1 VPLAGAAGGRKL
13 RSLFVLGAP
22 RCGTTFVSKLLARH
36 PQICFSKP
44 KEPHF
49 FVRAGARAPS
59 RELAERYLR
68 AYFSHLGDSHR
79 VLAEGSPSY
88 LYDPDVPPRLLELDP
103 DASFVVCVRN
113 PIEMAPSYHARLV
126 YTMDEDIADFSSA
139 WSLQGI
145 RARGERLPKRCRDPR
160 MLQYHAVCSLGEQLA
175 RLFAAIGRERCFLVV
190 FDDLVAE
197 PARVHT
203 ELLRFAGIEP
213 DVPMAFHRSNENRVF
228 KHAWL
233 QPMLSNPPAAVAW
246 VIERWE
252 ERGWGRPPPIRA
264 LRRRI
269 KRWNTR
275 KVPRPPLAPAT
286 RAMLRAA
293 FAEDVERLASLLR
306 RDLSHW
312 C

>member
-1 VPLAGAAGGRKL
+1 VALGDTAPGRKL

-22 RCGTTFVSKLLARH
+22 RCGTTFVSRLLARH

-68 AYFSHLGDSHR
+68 AYFSHLRDSHR

-103 DASFVVCVRN
+103 DASFVVCVRS

-126 YTMDEDIADFSSA
+126 YTLDEDVADFGTA
-139 WSLQGI
+139 WSLQGV
-145 RARGERLPKRCRDPR
+145 RARGERLPRRCRDPR
-160 MLQYHAVCSLGEQLA
+160 MLQYRAVCSLGDQLA
-175 RLFAAIGRERCFLVV
+175 RLFSAVGRERCFLVV
-190 FDDLVAE
+190 FDDLVGE
-197 PARVHT
+197 PARVHE
-203 ELLRFAGIEP
+203 ELLRFAGVDP
-213 DVPMAFHRSNENRVF
+213 APATFKRKRENRVF
-228 KHAWL
+228 KRAWL
-233 QPMLSNPPAAVAW
+233 QSLLLNPPGPLSW
-246 VIERWE
+246 VIARWE
-252 ERGWGRPPPIRA
+252 ERGWGKPPPIRA

-269 KRWNTR
+269 RRWNTSSA
-275 KVPRPPLAPAT
+275 PRPPLAPAA
-286 RAMLRAA
+286 REMLRAA

-312 C
+312 R

>member
-1 VPLAGAAGGRKL
+1 MPLAGAAGGRKL

-88 LYDPDVPPRLLELDP
+88 LYDPSIPLRLLEFDP

-126 YTMDEDIADFSSA
+126 YTLDEDVDEFASA
-139 WSLQGI
+139 WALQDA
-145 RARGERLPKRCRDPR
+145 RARGERLPRRCRDSR
-160 MLQYHAVCSLGEQLA
+160 MLQYRGVCMLGEQLE
-175 RLFAAIGRERCFLVV
+175 RLFAAVGRERCFVTV
-190 FDDLVAE
+190 FEDLVRE
-197 PARVHT
+197 PARVHA
-203 ELLRFAGIEP
+203 ELLRFACVEP
-213 DVPMAFHRSNENRVF
+213 DTPASFRRSNENRVF

-233 QPMLSNPPAAVAW
+233 QPMLSNPPAPVAW
-246 VIERWE
+246 TIERWE
-252 ERGWGRPPPIRA
+252 ERGWGRPPAIRA
-264 LRRRI
+264 IRRRL

-275 KVPRPPLAPAT
+275 KVPRPPLAPAVRET
-286 RAMLRAA
+286 LRAS
-293 FAEDVERLASLLR
+293 FADDVARLASLLR